1 MWVYHNRNTGDAV
14 ELPERNPILDCW
26 NNWEIISRPTESAAP
41 ASPTT
46 PGPATAQVPAGPATD
61 LPPGP
66 PPESASKAIWVVY
79 AVSRGMAEKDA
90 KALSK
95 AALVEEFGQ
104 EEEND
109 G

>member
-1 MWVYHNRNTGDAV
+1 
-14 ELPERNPILDCW
+14 
-26 NNWEIISRPTESAAP
+26 
-41 ASPTT
+41 
-46 PGPATAQVPAGPATD
+46 
-61 LPPGP
+61 
-66 PPESASKAIWVVY
+66 
-79 AVSRGMAEKDA
+79 VSRGMAEKDA